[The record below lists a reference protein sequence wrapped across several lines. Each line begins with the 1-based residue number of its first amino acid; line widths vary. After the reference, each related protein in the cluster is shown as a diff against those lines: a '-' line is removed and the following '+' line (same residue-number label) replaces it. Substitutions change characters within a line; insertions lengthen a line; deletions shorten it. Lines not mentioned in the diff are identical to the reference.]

1 MKNIKSLIY
10 LVCIFFSATLYS
22 SCIVSTVV
30 GTTVD
35 TTLEVA
41 KVPFKV
47 ASAAF
52 ELATSE
58 EDEE

>member
-1 MKNIKSLIY
+1 MKNMKPLIY

-47 ASAAF
+47 ASAAV

-58 EDEE
+58 KDEE

>member
-1 MKNIKSLIY
+1 MKSIKSLIY

-47 ASAAF
+47 ASAAV
-52 ELATSE
+52 ELAKSE
-58 EDEE
+58 EGEE

>member
-1 MKNIKSLIY
+1 MKPSIY
-10 LVCIFFSATLYS
+10 LVCIFLSAVLFS

-41 KVPFKV
+41 TVPFKV
-47 ASAAF
+47 AGAAV
-52 ELATSE
+52 ELVTSE
-58 EDEE
+58 EDDE